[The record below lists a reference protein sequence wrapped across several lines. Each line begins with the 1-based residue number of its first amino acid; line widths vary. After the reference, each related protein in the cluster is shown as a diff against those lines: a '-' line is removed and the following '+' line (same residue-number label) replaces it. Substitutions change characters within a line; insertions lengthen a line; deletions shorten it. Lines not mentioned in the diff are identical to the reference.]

1 MAARTISSTYTAG
14 ITLTNTANNPV
25 SVTGRISVTS
35 GVALTGKAGASYS
48 WTINNAGTIIT
59 TAVSTGVI
67 LGAYESA
74 VASGTLTNESGGLI
88 SSGGYGVFINGHGSV
103 TNEAGG
109 TIVGGDFKAV
119 YISGGPGTIVN
130 GGVLRGGNV
139 AAYEYNGGSIT
150 NLSGGTITGAGGVWF
165 QQPGTFTNAGVVIG
179 TNAGFGSVLFNSAT
193 APNRLI
199 VDPGASFTGNIRSP
213 SGGTNVVEL
222 ASAASAGT
230 LSGFNGTSITN
241 FTSLQFDSGA
251 QWTVTGNSL
260 AGGLGTIAISGF
272 TINDTI
278 DLTGFVATSE
288 TYVGNALVLTN
299 ASNSHATLHIQGSF
313 TTADFQVNDT
323 TTDSI
328 ITATCYAAG
337 TRILTPRGEI
347 AVEHLREGDLVR
359 TVSGRQQPIRW
370 VGHRHVDFRHHPN
383 RQRILPVRVAAHA
396 FGPGMPKRALLLSP
410 DHAVF
415 VEDVLIPIRHLVN
428 GTTVAQVER
437 TAITYHH
444 IELPHHD
451 VLLAEGMPA
460 ESYLEAGARN
470 AFADGAAVIQL
481 HADFAPARDHYAM
494 LWETEGYAPLV
505 VAGGQL
511 ERTRERLA
519 RQARLLSPLL
529 SSGLR
534 RRASP
539 HIHAANAAT

>member
-1 MAARTISSTYTAG
+1 MAGRTISSTYTTG
-14 ITLTNTANNPV
+14 ITLTSTAVNPV

-35 GVALTGKAGASYS
+35 GVALTGQSGATNS
-48 WTINNAGTIIT
+48 WTIDNAGTIIT
-59 TAVSTGVI
+59 TAVSTGVF

-74 VASGTLTNESGGLI
+74 VASGTLINESGGVI
-88 SSGGYGVFINGHGSV
+88 SSGGYGVFINGAGSV
-103 TNEAGG
+103 TNKAGG
-109 TIVGGDFKAV
+109 TIVGTDSKAV
-119 YISGGPGTIVN
+119 YISGSPGTIVN

-139 AAYEYNGGSIT
+139 AAYEYDGGSIT

-179 TNAGFGSVLFNSAT
+179 TNAGFGSVLFNSTT

-199 VDPGASFTGNIRSP
+199 VDPGASFTGNIQSL

-260 AGGLGTIAISGF
+260 ANGLGTIAISGF

-288 TYVGNALVLTN
+288 TYVSNALVLTN
-299 ASNSHATLHIQGSF
+299 ASNSHATLHIQGGF

-444 IELPHHD
+444 IEMPHHD

-470 AFADGAAVIQL
+470 AFVDGAAVIQL

-505 VAGGQL
+505 VAGAQL
-511 ERTRERLA
+511 ERTREKLA

-529 SSGLR
+529 SPELR
-534 RRASP
+534 RLASP
-539 HIHAANAAT
+539 AANATA